1 MKLRYHFLRFVCIQP
16 QLDHLI
22 PVARWPSPNFSVF
35 SSQVCFL
42 RLGLSLSALA
52 HTAYNCLTSNQ
63 DEWRRAGR
71 IRAGFPSARPQ
82 SREKNRDHQRGRQ
95 TDWHRQTPK
104 VGAAREGAREVRRR
118 QGDVASLRVAGW
130 GAFTKARGRRSQGP
144 CLSLHCLR
152 SSFSC
157 TGHFAFLSYALPST
171 TACFSSLML
180 SLSISFSHP
189 LSPYSALTHP
199 PSPLSLARSLLSRPL
214 YHFCWMLL
222 SPFMSLFMFL
232 STSLRLSRLVLF
244 PCTHSL
250 FSSHVILPLFVLF
263 FPYSLFAPSSNEADA
278 TAIIR
283 LLPSTIKIAT
293 ITHAI
298 LSLGRSKPDTTGA
311 NRDWLPCCPL
321 LTF

>member
-157 TGHFAFLSYALPST
+157 TGHFAFLWRSSFYCCLFLFLDALTLDLFLTSFVTLLRSYSSPLPSLSRSLPPLS
-171 TACFSSLML
+171 SSLPL
-180 SLSISFSHP
+180 LLNAFVSIFVPFYVPLHIPPP
-189 LSPYSALTHP
+189 LSSC
-199 PSPLSLARSLLSRPL
+199 SLPL
-214 YHFCWMLL
+214 YTF
-222 SPFMSLFMFL
+222 FMFIPCN
-232 STSLRLSRLVLF
+232 SSSLCPL
-244 PCTHSL
+244 
-250 FSSHVILPLFVLF
+250 LPLFPLCALF
-263 FPYSLFAPSSNEADA
+263 
-278 TAIIR
+278 
-283 LLPSTIKIAT
+283 
-293 ITHAI
+293 
-298 LSLGRSKPDTTGA
+298 
-311 NRDWLPCCPL
+311 
-321 LTF
+321 